1 MLIIA
6 DGEVPDTWK
15 DAEYHDEQNPEY
27 SGNRLIMSLPELPLE
42 DELFG
47 KFAKLPALRGA
58 EHRAA
63 SLPYRLDA
71 LGAIQNTYVP
81 FSRDY
86 AAFYQIFNAMRSCYA
101 SRNPANPEVMRAIM
115 QALAG
120 QYNTIERQSTS
131 GGGANGLV
139 LFGSTGMGKT
149 SMLDRFVE
157 FLGPQVVYHRELGGR
172 RCRWPQIKYIRV
184 QASPTEGSL
193 TWLAESVAARI
204 DALLGTRFRAKFGA
218 KIGLTKYII
227 QIASACSCH
236 LLGVLIVDD
245 VQNIGE
251 VTKSRELF
259 LKTLS
264 TFMEE
269 TGIPV
274 LLVSTYKAAPVILN
288 DLMYASKLTAR
299 GTTEFSAFEQGEDWN
314 TFLEALWES
323 HPFPM
328 DVPMPDSFPRMI
340 HWHSQGIL
348 RIARELV
355 VALFNYMARQEIY
368 VPTME
373 LLDAISADKFKH
385 YQAHLSTLRLWRQ
398 EIPLSKAEYALSSD
412 LIPPASGLK
421 RLQHDIARRD
431 KPVTEGGEVKEA
443 KAKPQLVEDGEA
455 GKTDKPPK
463 APGTRK
469 RKTKKQGAQFAK
481 DEVAVMANVLNSEDS
496 YDVLYKEGW
505 VLRDIMELE

>member
-1 MLIIA
+1 MIILPNSELPNA
-6 DGEVPDTWK
+6 WQ
-15 DAEYHDEQNPEY
+15 DAEYHEEQNPEY
-27 SGNRLIMSLPELPLE
+27 KGNSLIMALPKLPLE
-42 DELFG
+42 GELFE
-47 KFAKLPALRGA
+47 KFAKLPALRND

-63 SLPYRLDA
+63 SLPYRIDA
-71 LGAIQNTYVP
+71 LGAIQNTYIP

-86 AAFYQIFNAMRSCYA
+86 AAFYQLFNAMRSCYA
-101 SRNPANPEVMRAIM
+101 ARNPANPEVLRAIM
-115 QALAG
+115 RAMDG

-139 LFGSTGMGKT
+139 LVGSTGMGKT
-149 SMLDRFVE
+149 SMLDRFVD

-218 KIGLTKYII
+218 RIGLTKYII
-227 QIASACSCH
+227 QIANACSCH
-236 LLGVLIVDD
+236 LLGMLIVDD

-274 LLVSTYKAAPVILN
+274 LLVSTYKAAPVIFN

-299 GTTEFSAFEQGEDWN
+299 GTTEFPAFELGEDWN

-323 HPFPM
+323 HPFPI
-328 DVPMPDSFPRMI
+328 DVPMPHTFPRMM

-355 VALFNYMARQEIY
+355 VALFNYMAQQEIY
-368 VPTME
+368 VPTMS

-398 EIPLSKAEYALSSD
+398 GTKLSRAEYALSSD
-412 LIPPASGLK
+412 LIPPASGLT
-421 RLQHDIARRD
+421 RLQHDIDRRE
-431 KPVTEGGEVKEA
+431 KPAAEPRPPTSDEVEATKTVT
-443 KAKPQLVEDGEA
+443 
-455 GKTDKPPK
+455 PPK
-463 APGTRK
+463 VVGARKATKGTE
-469 RKTKKQGAQFAK
+469 FPK
-481 DEVAVMANVLNSEDS
+481 DELAVMDRVVKGEDS
-496 YDVLYKEGW
+496 YEVLRKEGW
-505 VLRDIMELE
+505 VLRDIMELQ